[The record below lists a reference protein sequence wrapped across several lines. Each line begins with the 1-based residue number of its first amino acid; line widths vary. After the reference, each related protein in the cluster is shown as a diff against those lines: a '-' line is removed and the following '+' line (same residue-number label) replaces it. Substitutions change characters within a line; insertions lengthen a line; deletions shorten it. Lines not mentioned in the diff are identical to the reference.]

1 MNAYTIYETATGK
14 VRGFLQADVAPSA
27 DWFEP
32 GVSAIESVGEFG
44 DDGSAQYLPG
54 GVLTARPATA
64 CTLDK
69 STIAANG
76 LDTATLSGIPSGA
89 AVSVTDQNGT
99 TTYTVNDGALEI
111 TADEPGTITIT
122 VTPAFPYKPLT
133 VTVTAS

>member
-1 MNAYTIYETATGK
+1 MISYTLYVTNTGEI
-14 VRGFLQADVAPSA
+14 RGYLQADVPPSG

-54 GVLTARPATA
+54 GVLTARPPLS

-69 STIAANG
+69 ATITANG
-76 LDTATLSGIPSGA
+76 LDTATLSGIPAGSS
-89 AVSVTDQNGT
+89 VRVTDSNGT
-99 TTYTVNDGALEI
+99 TDYTVNDGTMEV
-111 TADEPGTITIT
+111 TADDPGAITIT

-133 VTVTAS
+133 ITVTAT

>member
-1 MNAYTIYETATGK
+1 MISYTLYATVTGEI
-14 VRGFLQADVAPSA
+14 RGYLQADVSPSG

-32 GVSAIESVGEFG
+32 GVSSIASVGEFG

-69 STIAANG
+69 STINDDG

-99 TTYTVNDGALEI
+99 TTYTINDGTLEI
-111 TADEPGTITIT
+111 TADDPGTITIT